1 MYGTEELPEVADNL
15 NKMGVVLSQQGRIA
29 EAATHYERRL
39 AIRLKVHGTEE
50 NPEVERTRHNFQ
62 SLRDLMSAST
72 AVQRLN
78 VDTTAGTFTNA
89 AATEELRKGE

>member
-1 MYGTEELPEVADNL
+1 
-15 NKMGVVLSQQGRIA
+15 MGVVLSQQGRNA
-29 EAATHYERRL
+29 EAVTHYERSL

-50 NPEVERTRHNFQ
+50 HPEVARTSHNLQ
-62 SLRDLMSAST
+62 SLHDLMSASS
-72 AVQRLN
+72 AMQRLN